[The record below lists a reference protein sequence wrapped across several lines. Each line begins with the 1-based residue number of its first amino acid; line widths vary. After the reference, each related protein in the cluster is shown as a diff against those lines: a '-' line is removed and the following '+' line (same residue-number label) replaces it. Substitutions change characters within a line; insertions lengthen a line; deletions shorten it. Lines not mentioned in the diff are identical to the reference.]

1 MKASVTA
8 FVSGL
13 LFSAGLLLSGMTQ
26 PSKVL
31 GFLDVAGDWDPS
43 LMFVMG
49 GAIAVHF
56 FFARRALRPGARPL
70 FADDF
75 ERPSRTGLDARLIGG
90 AAIFGVGW
98 GLSGYCPGP
107 ALVSVVTLSAKTLA
121 FVLAVVAGTLAMRR
135 ARPGEATTPPR
146 WLPSESAPA
155 TPPPR

>member
-1 MKASVTA
+1 MKTGVTA
-8 FVSGL
+8 FASGL

-31 GFLDVAGDWDPS
+31 GFLDLAGDWDPS

-56 FFARRALRPGARPL
+56 FFARRALRPGAHPL
-70 FADDF
+70 FAADF
-75 ERPSRTGLDARLIGG
+75 ERPTQTAIDTRLLAG
-90 AAIFGVGW
+90 AAIFGIGW
-98 GLSGYCPGP
+98 GMSGYCPGP
-107 ALVSVVTLSAKTLA
+107 ALVSVVTLSSKTVA
-121 FVLAVVAGTLAMRR
+121 FVLAVAVGTLAMRR
-135 ARPGEATTPPR
+135 ARAVEATTPPQ